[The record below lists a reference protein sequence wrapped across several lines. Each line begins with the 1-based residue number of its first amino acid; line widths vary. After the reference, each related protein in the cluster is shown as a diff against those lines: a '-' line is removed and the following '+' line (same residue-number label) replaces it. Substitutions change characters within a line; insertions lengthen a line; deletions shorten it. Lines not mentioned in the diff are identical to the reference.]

1 MSKREVQRLHM
12 YDQEIVDFDLFNS
25 IDSELIGIVSPPI
38 KVYVFNVQESL
49 QGKTSGIDELYG
61 EADIIDENKLKEV
74 YQSGFG
80 GTFDATIFRRG
91 EKFDPYVEIPGY
103 YVEPT
108 WVNELQRLGIQTV
121 EEDLTITFNY
131 DEMMSKLGKQIK
143 IGDVIQTFRGKIYRV
158 DDAFVADET
167 IGWKYI
173 HYRAIC
179 RKPKGLDNL
188 LLPN

>member
-1 MSKREVQRLHM
+1 MSKRDVQHLRM
-12 YDQEIVDFDLFNS
+12 YDQNTVDFDLFNT
-25 IDSELIGIVSPPI
+25 IDSELISIVSPPI
-38 KVYVFNVQESL
+38 KVYSFNVQKSL
-49 QGKTSGIDELYG
+49 AGKTSGIDELYG
-61 EADIIDENKLKEV
+61 EADIIDETKLKEV
-74 YQSGFG
+74 YSQGFG
-80 GTFDATIFRRG
+80 GVFDATIFRRG
-91 EKFDPYVEIPGY
+91 EEFDKYVEVPGY

-108 WVNELQRLGIQTV
+108 WVNELQRLGVESI

-131 DEMMSKLGKQIK
+131 ADMMSKMGKPIK
-143 IGDVIQTFRGKIYRV
+143 IGDVVVTFRGKIYRV

-173 HYRAIC
+173 HYRVIC